1 MGPGSNRARDI
12 KTDYHLNRTMYLD
25 MFFSSSLGKFVTMA
39 PGDCGD
45 HQLGMAP
52 MVAQSSDTNVVPGGS
67 LVPGLFGSS
76 RPKSLGVGA
85 CTCPSSI

>member
-12 KTDYHLNRTMYLD
+12 KTDYHLDRT
-25 MFFSSSLGKFVTMA
+25 MFFSNSLGKFVTMA

-67 LVPGLFGSS
+67 LVPGLFDSS

-85 CTCPSSI
+85 CICPSSI